1 VDSLDD
7 IVIAVAHFGAELV
20 EPLIGV
26 EAELIDALRQFGTEV
41 GDVAFGRVRVSIV
54 QESLL
59 LNYTFN

>member
-1 VDSLDD
+1 V
-7 IVIAVAHFGAELV
+7 VHFGAELV

-26 EAELIDALRQFGTEV
+26 DALLLQPLAEV
-41 GDVAFGRVRVSIV
+41 GDVAFGRARVSIV